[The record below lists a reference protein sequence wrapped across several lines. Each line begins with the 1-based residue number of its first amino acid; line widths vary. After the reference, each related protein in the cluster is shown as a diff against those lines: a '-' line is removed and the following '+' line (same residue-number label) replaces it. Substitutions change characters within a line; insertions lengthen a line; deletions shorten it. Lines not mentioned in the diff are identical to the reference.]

1 MVVHIATTCD
11 ETTTYIQEDSRELIE
26 LAWTLVPTDSL
37 ETKSVESV
45 LVKPTKTPITQ
56 FCSRL
61 HGVTW
66 GNIRNAE
73 TFKSAIDRFDRF
85 MQEHVLLRGK
95 DFSFVSLDTSQ
106 IGVHLS
112 REARDKS
119 VALPGY
125 LQNPRVFDF
134 QTEYNKW
141 RQLHPEL
148 ARYSYFSLTSI
159 METLEV
165 QYDSLDRVAVLRSQ
179 GGGSGQRAPSEDP
192 GTTGETKG
200 KSTVELYTKLLTQLF
215 KKLETLKGKEEVLTQ
230 PYDKGL
236 EVEAFLSEKSK
247 VLFLSNLRN
256 DTTQSELESWFT
268 QYGGRPLAFW
278 ALKGLEE
285 QDKKG
290 LVIGNDIVGKQR
302 SIYGFAVFGTHEEAM
317 ESLRMNGR
325 ALNDRSIE
333 VQASSGAVLDKASD
347 ALAPFSLLK
356 NRPRPGDWSCPSC
369 GFSNFQR
376 RTACFRCSF
385 PAASAVA
392 IHESIFANTPSCG
405 RRFAPSMQTPTADKS
420 AYTSQLN
427 QANTNAAGFNPLY
440 SSNYPDQ
447 SFSSQSSYGSAN
459 HYSNNQGNCH
469 SGSRSRGHSVP
480 FRAGDWKCTNEAC
493 RYHNFAKNIVCL
505 KCGVAKPNNIGN
517 VHGAYVNLT
526 SAAIAAATASGQSP
540 SVANGI
546 MPLQHASYGFPYA
559 NVSPLVQ
566 TSLRQGNN
574 ISSGNLASSATPFQL
589 LNTSNH
595 SISSAHASTPTHNL
609 GQLLN
614 DLPPQQF
621 PENDLSSHYVSS
633 LTDSPR
639 VIPNPALSQDYQMYL
654 RNNLSPSI
662 RHAPL
667 LGSHSALNTEI

>member
-26 LAWTLVPTDSL
+26 LAWTLVPSDSL
-37 ETKSVESV
+37 ETKSMESIF
-45 LVKPTKTPITQ
+45 VKPTKTPITQ

-61 HGVTW
+61 HGITW
-66 GNIRNAE
+66 ENIRNAE
-73 TFKSAIDRFDRF
+73 TFKSAIDRFDNF
-85 MQEHVLLRGK
+85 MQQHVLLSGK
-95 DFSFVSLDTSQ
+95 EFSFVSLDISQ
-106 IGVHLS
+106 MRVHLS

-119 VALPGY
+119 VVLPGY

-141 RQLHPEL
+141 RQLNPEFSG
-148 ARYSYFSLTSI
+148 YSRSSLTSI
-159 METLEV
+159 MEALGV
-165 QYDSLDRVAVLRSQ
+165 QYNNLDRIAVLRSQ
-179 GGGSGQRAPSEDP
+179 GAGNGQRGPSED
-192 GTTGETKG
+192 TGATSETKG
-200 KSTVELYTKLLTQLF
+200 KSTVELYTKLLIQLF
-215 KKLETLKGKEEVLTQ
+215 KKLETLKGKEEILTQ

-236 EVEAFLSEKSK
+236 ELEAFLSEKSK

-290 LVIGNDIVGKQR
+290 LVIGNDIVGKQK

-333 VQASSGAVLDKASD
+333 VQASSGAVLDKARD
-347 ALAPFSLLK
+347 ALAPFPLSK
-356 NRPRPGDWSCPSC
+356 NRPRPGDWCCPSC

-392 IHESIFANTPSCG
+392 IHESMFANSPSGG
-405 RRFAPSMQTPTADKS
+405 RRFAPSMQDKS

-427 QANTNAAGFNPLY
+427 LANANAAGLNQLY
-440 SSNYPDQ
+440 LSNYSDQ
-447 SFSSQSSYGSAN
+447 SFGSQSSYGSGN
-459 HYSNNQGNCH
+459 HYSNNQGNGH
-469 SGSRSRGHSVP
+469 GGSRSHHGHSVP

-505 KCGVAKPNNIGN
+505 KCGITKPSNVGN

-546 MPLQHASYGFPYA
+546 MPLQQASYGLPYA
-559 NVSPLVQ
+559 NVSPLIQ
-566 TSLRQGNN
+566 TSLRQGHN
-574 ISSGNLASSATPFQL
+574 ISSSNLASSTTPFQL
-589 LNTSNH
+589 LNTSSH
-595 SISSAHASTPTHNL
+595 SLGGSVHASTPTPNL
-609 GQLLN
+609 GQQLN
-614 DLPPQQF
+614 DLPTQQF
-621 PENDLSSHYVSS
+621 PESDLSSHYLNSM
-633 LTDSPR
+633 TDSPR
-639 VIPNPALSQDYQMYL
+639 VIPKPPLSLDYQMYL
-654 RNNLSPSI
+654 RNNLSPSTC
-662 RHAPL
+662 HAPL
-667 LGSHSALNTEI
+667 LGSHAALNTEI